1 MKPDDDRLLAH
12 VRGDVQLLIQRRDSL
27 KAIVRNYNRLIDQ
40 NMRVIEQIQE
50 RKQLCLDI

>member
-40 NMRVIEQIQE
+40 NMKVIEQIQE